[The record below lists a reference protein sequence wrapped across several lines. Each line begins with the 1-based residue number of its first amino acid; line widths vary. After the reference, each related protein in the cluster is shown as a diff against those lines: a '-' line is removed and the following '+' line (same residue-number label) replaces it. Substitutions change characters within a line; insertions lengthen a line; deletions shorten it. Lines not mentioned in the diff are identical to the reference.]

1 MSFWRLGEKRRFPNK
16 PLKCHYCGGDMVMR
30 WSRIFYHADYLHEAM
45 RRKDAGQDVEE
56 FMEMMDQIPSA
67 YSYADD
73 MEWKCKDCGC
83 CQMFG
88 VAITLEQYKKLHEA
102 RGYSNR
108 FIPIEEWNEDEKIA
122 QQYKDLG
129 YFGG

>member
-1 MSFWRLGEKRRFPNK
+1 MKFWRLGEKRHYPNN
-16 PLKCHYCGGDMVMR
+16 PISCRYCGGEMVLR
-30 WSRIFYHADYLHEAM
+30 WSKIFSHADYLHEAM
-45 RRKDAGQDVEE
+45 RRKDAGESVEE
-56 FMEMMDQIPSA
+56 FMEIMDTIPSA

-88 VAITLEQYKKLHEA
+88 VAITLEQFKKLRES
-102 RGYSNR
+102 RGYAQTY
-108 FIPIEEWNEDEKIA
+108 IPIEEWNDDKKIKK
-122 QQYKDLG
+122 QLTDLG